1 MEDRKNKTA
10 LMLLHKI
17 EWQEVQDMLDV
28 SRPTI
33 FAWRHSGDPN
43 KNEVIDMAISKLVEN
58 KEKSKLNTNG
68 F

>member
-28 SRPTI
+28 SRPTM

-43 KNEVIDMAISKLVEN
+43 KNEVIDMAINTLVEVREQS
-58 KEKSKLNTNG
+58 KEDVN
-68 F
+68 

>member
-28 SRPTI
+28 SRPTM

-43 KNEVIDMAISKLVEN
+43 KNEVIDMAISKLVEVREQS
-58 KEKSKLNTNG
+58 KEDVN
-68 F
+68 